1 MQLLNRNITENCR
14 EVILKV
20 MVRCVIQMIEL
31 IFFFFLEMFICECR
45 YPLVIF
51 CFQLNANLILFSL
64 KPWILTFTL
73 SFLVIIQGTGVLL
86 NGVRAAVPQR
96 LLQEQLQQHC
106 QCQQWRGA
114 AGWSRRHHGLPHHRG
129 WQPAGWG
136 RCLTRYDVWTPC
148 MFCPLV
154 QKPF

>member
-1 MQLLNRNITENCR
+1 MQLLNRNITEICR

-31 IFFFFLEMFICECR
+31 IFFYFFIFLELFIFECC
-45 YPLVIF
+45 YPLGVF
-51 CFQLNANLILFSL
+51 LFQLNTNLILFSL

-73 SFLVIIQGTGVLL
+73 SFLVIMQGTGVLL

-106 QCQQWRGA
+106 QRQQWRRA

-136 RCLTRYDVWTPC
+136 RCLTRYDVWIPC

-154 QKPF
+154 